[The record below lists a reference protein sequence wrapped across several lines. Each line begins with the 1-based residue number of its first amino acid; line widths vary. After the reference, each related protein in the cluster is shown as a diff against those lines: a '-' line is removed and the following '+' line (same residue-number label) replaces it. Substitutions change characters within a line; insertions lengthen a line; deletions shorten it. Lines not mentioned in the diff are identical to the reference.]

1 MQWSSSNIYST
12 QDEAAAALVAVG
24 LPIYAWKGETE
35 EEYLWCIEQT
45 LIFPDGK
52 VYILHLAVEL
62 QNQMFTRLLHYTL
75 LLHTLCTIPYNM
87 ESIRLRLQGDV
98 LLGQLRFRSN
108 SVSEDFI
115 LHLRGCNKSLSLSLK
130 LGIKY

>member
-1 MQWSSSNIYST
+1 MYTSIVFFKYQRWYHSKRLNDLNILTYFYFWQVQWSSSNIYST

-52 VYILHLAVEL
+52 V
-62 QNQMFTRLLHYTL
+62 
-75 LLHTLCTIPYNM
+75 
-87 ESIRLRLQGDV
+87 
-98 LLGQLRFRSN
+98 
-108 SVSEDFI
+108 
-115 LHLRGCNKSLSLSLK
+115 
-130 LGIKY
+130 